1 MSTTIT
7 LESGFDRLD
16 EIIAHLPEATVEE
29 SLQLM
34 ADGHG
39 IHRALDTALQTYES
53 RLEEIKAGQNLPD
66 YVVEAIAA
74 APASSSEPSS
84 EPATVEPTVDFPA
97 SSADDD
103 IPF

>member
-16 EIIAHLPEATVEE
+16 EIITALPEATVEE

-34 ADGHG
+34 AEGHG

-66 YVVEAIAA
+66 YIVGAIAA
-74 APASSSEPSS
+74 TPPAAPPPAAASESSFDFPSS
-84 EPATVEPTVDFPA
+84 P
-97 SSADDD
+97 SDDD

>member
-16 EIIAHLPEATVEE
+16 EIITALPEATVEE

-34 ADGHG
+34 AEGHG

-53 RLEEIKAGQNLPD
+53 RLEEIKAGQNVPD
-66 YVVEAIAA
+66 YIVGAIAA
-74 APASSSEPSS
+74 APSSPEPGPASAEPSL
-84 EPATVEPTVDFPA
+84 DFP
-97 SSADDD
+97 SPADDD